1 MATPIPPNAAEFTLV
16 GFRVSKFASFNF
28 LERLPFS
35 GGIPIED
42 ELRDV
47 PTGKGVLNLKEW
59 TDAVKATGYRGWWA
73 AETFSRNMQ
82 QQSVNVVAR
91 DMLQLLGRLVGAS

>member
-1 MATPIPPNAAEFTLV
+1 
-16 GFRVSKFASFNF
+16 
-28 LERLPFS
+28 
-35 GGIPIED
+35 
-42 ELRDV
+42 
-47 PTGKGVLNLKEW
+47 VLNLKEW

-91 DMLQLLGRLVGAS
+91 DMRQLLGTLVGA

>member
-1 MATPIPPNAAEFTLV
+1 M
-16 GFRVSKFASFNF
+16 
-28 LERLPFS
+28 
-35 GGIPIED
+35 
-42 ELRDV
+42 

-91 DMLQLLGRLVGAS
+91 DMRQLLGTLVGPVGPVHACRPLFCRAEYAADRATDAVADITGAW

>member
-1 MATPIPPNAAEFTLV
+1 LH
-16 GFRVSKFASFNF
+16 
-28 LERLPFS
+28 FS

-47 PTGKGVLNLKEW
+47 PTGKGVLNLEEW

-82 QQSVNVVAR
+82 QQSVNVLAG
-91 DMLQLLGRLVGAS
+91 DMRRLLSTLVGA